1 VKPYTL
7 FYCQGCGSS
16 GVEAALELAGANY
29 RREPVDPWEPG
40 PAMDRLRALNPL
52 AQIPTLL
59 TPGGEVLTE
68 SVAILIHLIERF
80 PDATLAP
87 PPGSGARTQ
96 LWRWLVF
103 LATNIYAAV
112 GVGDHPE
119 RWVSEKAR
127 DELVEG
133 SIEVRKRSWRI
144 LEEQLSP
151 APFLL
156 GAQMTVLDI
165 QVAMMSRWRPR
176 RVWFDESCP
185 KLAAAVRLTEESPIV
200 AEVWARN
207 FE

>member
-1 VKPYTL
+1 MKPYTL
-7 FYCQGCGSS
+7 FYCKGCGSS
-16 GVEAALELAGANY
+16 GVEAALELAGVSHQ
-29 RREPVDPWEPG
+29 REPVDPWEPG
-40 PAMDRLRALNPL
+40 PALDRLRGLNPL

-68 SVAILIHLIERF
+68 SVAILIHLVERF
-80 PDATLAP
+80 PAANLAP
-87 PPGSGARTQ
+87 PPGSDERAR

-112 GVGDHPE
+112 SVGDHPE
-119 RWVSEKAR
+119 RWVSENAR
-127 DELVEG
+127 EELVAG
-133 SIEVRKRSWRI
+133 SIEVRKRAWQI

-176 RVWFDESCP
+176 RVWFDAHCP
-185 KLAAAVRLTEESPIV
+185 RLAAAVQRTEENPIV
-200 AEVWARN
+200 AAVWARN
-207 FE
+207 FD

>member
-1 VKPYTL
+1 MKPYTL
-7 FYCQGCGSS
+7 FYCQGCGST
-16 GVEAALELAGANY
+16 GVEAALELAGVSY
-29 RREPVDPWEPG
+29 QGEPVAPWEPG
-40 PAMDRLRALNPL
+40 PALDRLRSLNPL

-59 TPGGEVLTE
+59 TPDGEVLTE
-68 SVAILIHLIERF
+68 SVAILIHLIEQF
-80 PDATLAP
+80 PETTLAP
-87 PPGSGARTQ
+87 PPGSGARAQ

-119 RWVSEKAR
+119 RWVSKKAR

-133 SIEVRKRSWRI
+133 SIEVRKRSWLI

-176 RVWFDESCP
+176 RAWFDESCP
-185 KLAAAVRLTEESPIV
+185 KLAAAVRRTEESPIV
-200 AEVWARN
+200 AAVWARN
-207 FE
+207 FD